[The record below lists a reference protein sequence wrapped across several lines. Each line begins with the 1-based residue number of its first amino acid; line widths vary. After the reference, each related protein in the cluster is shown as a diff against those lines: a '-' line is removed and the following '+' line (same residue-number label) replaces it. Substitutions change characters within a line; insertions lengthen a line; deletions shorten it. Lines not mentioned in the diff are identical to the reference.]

1 MQIKIKLLILIL
13 FLSLS
18 LNLYFYLTIN
28 DQTAAEAQNSIP
40 INFVVAQKDS
50 VAQNPFV
57 ASAQKD
63 VSNDDLFQQ
72 ANNYFKKQQ
81 FDLAIEIYSD
91 ILIQDD
97 VLADKLLSAWLHSLS
112 SDLKSDKHKTVASFT
127 NYFFNDNAYHIGV
140 LQLEAQR
147 LSQLEQYQAAI
158 KIYKD
163 IIDNS
168 FDVEIEQRSENQL
181 HQLVQKQ
188 YSVLSQQALWKDVVE
203 FIDPLLFDEPNYSP
217 YLLMLSKAKIEL
229 NQLSSA
235 KEILQRL
242 NEFNESPAQ
251 VEALLQK
258 VEEMM
263 LGESAIPLLKRGV
276 HYVVNGQFDPQSPV
290 NLMIDTGASLSVLSQ
305 IAFDNLPTW
314 LNPIFSRQVEMNTA
328 GGIVNAQ
335 VYTFEKFQISGYR
348 VKSIEFAVMDLDTMK
363 NADGLLGM
371 NFLKHFAF
379 QIDQKN
385 NQLILAVN

>member
-28 DQTAAEAQNSIP
+28 DQTAADTQTSIP

-50 VAQNPFV
+50 VAQTPFV
-57 ASAQKD
+57 ASAQKN

-72 ANNYFKKQQ
+72 ANNHFKKQQ

-97 VLADKLLSAWLHSLS
+97 VLADELLTSWLHSLS
-112 SDLKSDKHKTVASFT
+112 SDLKNDKHKTVATFT

-147 LSQLEQYQAAI
+147 LTDLEQYQAAI

-168 FDVEIEQRSENQL
+168 FNIEIEQRSENQV

-203 FIDPLLFDEPNYSP
+203 FIEPLLFDEPNYPP

-229 NQLSSA
+229 NQLVSA
-235 KEILQRL
+235 QKILQQL
-242 NEFNESPAQ
+242 SEFNESPAQ
-251 VEALLQK
+251 VEMLLQK
-258 VEEMM
+258 IEEMM
-263 LGESAIPLLKRGV
+263 LGESAIPLLKLGV

-305 IAFDNLPTW
+305 IAFDNLPNW
-314 LNPIFSRQVEMNTA
+314 LNPIFSRQIEMNTA

-335 VYTFEKFQISGYR
+335 VYTFEQFQISGYR

-371 NFLKHFAF
+371 NFLKHFVF
-379 QIDQKN
+379 QIDQEN
-385 NQLILAVN
+385 NQLILNKN

>member
-18 LNLYFYLTIN
+18 LNLYFFLNIK
-28 DQTAAEAQNSIP
+28 DREDSDAQNAIP
-40 INFVVAQKDS
+40 INFVVAQKDPL
-50 VAQNPFV
+50 VQDILVLPV
-57 ASAQKD
+57 KKD
-63 VSNDDLFQQ
+63 LSNDELFQH
-72 ANNYFKKQQ
+72 ANNYFKQQQ
-81 FDLAIEIYSD
+81 FDLAIEIYND
-91 ILIQDD
+91 ILFQDD
-97 VLADKLLSAWLHSLS
+97 ELADKLLSAWLNTLAT
-112 SDLKSDKHKTVASFT
+112 DLKSDKHKTVAEFT

-147 LSQLEQYQAAI
+147 LTQLEQYQAAI

-168 FDVEIEQRSENQL
+168 FDVEIEQRSENQV

-188 YSVLSQQALWKDVVE
+188 YSIFSQQALWKDVVE
-203 FIDPLLFDEPNYSP
+203 FIEPLLFDEPNYPP

-235 KEILQRL
+235 KELLLRL

-258 VEEMM
+258 IEEMM

-276 HYVVNGQFDPQSPV
+276 HYIVNGQFDPQSPV

-305 IAFDNLPTW
+305 VAFDNLPNW
-314 LNPIFSRQVEMNTA
+314 LSPIFSREVEVSTA

-335 VYTFEKFQISGYR
+335 VYKFEQFQISGYR
-348 VKSIEFAVMDLDTMK
+348 VKSIEFAVMDLENME
-363 NADGLLGM
+363 NIDGLLGM

>member
-18 LNLYFYLTIN
+18 LNLYFFLNIK
-28 DQTAAEAQNSIP
+28 DREDSDAQNAIP
-40 INFVVAQKDS
+40 INFVVAQKDPL
-50 VAQNPFV
+50 VQDILVLPV
-57 ASAQKD
+57 KKD
-63 VSNDDLFQQ
+63 LSNDELFQH
-72 ANNYFKKQQ
+72 ANNYFKQQQ

-91 ILIQDD
+91 ILFQDD
-97 VLADKLLSAWLHSLS
+97 ELADKLLSAWLNTLAT
-112 SDLKSDKHKTVASFT
+112 DLKSDKHKTVAEFT

-147 LSQLEQYQAAI
+147 LTQLEQYQAAI

-168 FDVEIEQRSENQL
+168 FDVEIEQRSENQV

-188 YSVLSQQALWKDVVE
+188 YSIFSQQALWKDVVE
-203 FIDPLLFDEPNYSP
+203 FIEPLLFDEPNYPP

-235 KEILQRL
+235 KELLLRL

-258 VEEMM
+258 IEEMM

-276 HYVVNGQFDPQSPV
+276 HYIVNGQFDPQSPV

-305 IAFDNLPTW
+305 VAFDNLPNW
-314 LNPIFSRQVEMNTA
+314 LSPIFSREVEVSTA

-335 VYTFEKFQISGYR
+335 VYKFEQFQISGYR
-348 VKSIEFAVMDLDTMK
+348 VKSIEFAVMDLENME
-363 NADGLLGM
+363 NIDGLLGM